1 MYRELQV
8 AKAFKVQQ
16 YKEYKD
22 KQVLHKEQQVVRVLQ
37 ALKVAAG

>member
-1 MYRELQV
+1 VYRELQV

-22 KQVLHKEQQVVRVLQ
+22 KQVLHKEQQVAR
-37 ALKVAAG
+37 AFKVFKV